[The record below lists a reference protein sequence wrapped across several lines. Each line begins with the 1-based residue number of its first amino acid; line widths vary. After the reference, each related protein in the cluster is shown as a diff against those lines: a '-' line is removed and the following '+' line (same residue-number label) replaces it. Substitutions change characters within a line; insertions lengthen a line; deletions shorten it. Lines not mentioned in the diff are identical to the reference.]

1 MALPSPEVDDDEA
14 APSARAEATP
24 TLVPSEPRTVFLA
37 GLFTLALLATLY
49 AAREIVW
56 PITLAFVLKL
66 MLQPAVRGIERT
78 GLPRVVSVF
87 AVVALLALVA
97 SAIGVLVFD
106 SINAFVAELGA
117 ALPRLRDEIRVL
129 LHPLRR
135 LEDVVQSATAGAA
148 PPPGAHEGAIGQDIV
163 SFTVAT
169 LQSTATGLFT
179 TVLLLFFFLLSGDTF
194 LRRLVEILP
203 RFSDKRQLVEIV
215 QQVERDIAAYLGTVT
230 MMNIAIGT
238 ATALATWASGLGN
251 PVLWGVIAFLLN
263 FVPVLGPFVGVG
275 IFLGA
280 GLLVFGTELAA
291 LVPATL
297 YLVLHLIEG
306 EAVTPLLLARR
317 FTLNPALVMLSLI
330 FWYWMWG
337 VPGGI
342 LAIPLLAIAKI
353 VCDRVEALA
362 PLGHFLGGEPPR
374 N

>member
-215 QQVERDIAAYLGTVT
+215 QQVERDITAYLGTVT